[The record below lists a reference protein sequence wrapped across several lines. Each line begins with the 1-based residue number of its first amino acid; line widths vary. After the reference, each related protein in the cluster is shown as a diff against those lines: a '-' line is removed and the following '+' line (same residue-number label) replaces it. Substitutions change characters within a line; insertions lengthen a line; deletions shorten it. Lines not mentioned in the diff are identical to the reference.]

1 MTRYLLFSALLV
13 LCACKSEY
21 KGLQASGSSSGCFE
35 KLGGAVGTSWYSATI
50 DVYGRHMSGLL
61 FIKNTGGGNY
71 RTVFTNEAGVSLF
84 DFEFDS
90 TRGFAV
96 KRIIN
101 QLDRKPVVNTLREDF
116 SLLLGL
122 PFRGTHLT
130 RLVRDNEV
138 YHAAKQKNHTAYF
151 ITDGD
156 CASLRRLELGSARKQ
171 KVTISVIGPFT
182 QPDAIEIIHH
192 TFDMVIKLK
201 KIEKH

>member
-1 MTRYLLFSALLV
+1 MTRYLLFSAIFV

-21 KGLQASGSSSGCFE
+21 NGLQASGPSSGCFE

-61 FIKNTGGGNY
+61 LIKNTGGGNY
-71 RTVFTNEAGVSLF
+71 RTVFTNEAGVSFF

-90 TRGFAV
+90 TRGFTV
-96 KRIIN
+96 KRIIR
-101 QLDRKPVVNTLREDF
+101 QLDRKPVINTLREDF

-122 PFRGTHLT
+122 PFRDAHMT
-130 RLVRDNEV
+130 RLVRGNEV

-151 ITDGD
+151 ITDAD
-156 CASLRRLELGSARKQ
+156 CASLRRLELGSARKR
-171 KVTISVIGPFT
+171 KVSISVSGSFIR
-182 QPDAIEIIHH
+182 PDAIEISHH

-201 KIEKH
+201 KIEKD